1 MSRVRII
8 AVIVV
13 LLLANCV
20 VFGNIAALLIT
31 ASGEAAGRIT
41 ATRVPEPTATTQPAQ
56 RVQPSRAPTA
66 APTDTATPS
75 ITPTAGPSATPTSTS
90 TRSLSSYPTY
100 APVGTGTPLKYPF
113 VYTVKAGDTLS
124 GLADRFGV
132 SRAKLMAAN
141 GLQDSNL
148 IRIGQVLIVPDPN
161 Q

>member
-1 MSRVRII
+1 MTRPRILLI
-8 AVIVV
+8 IVI

-20 VFGNIAALLIT
+20 VFGNIVMLLLT
-31 ASGEAAGRIT
+31 AGGEAASRIT
-41 ATRVPEPTATTQPAQ
+41 ATRVPEPTMTALPTSPPAT
-56 RVQPSRAPTA
+56 PTST
-66 APTDTATPS
+66 PTGTATPS
-75 ITPTAGPSATPTSTS
+75 ITPTTGPTATPTATA

-113 VYTVKAGDTLS
+113 VYTVKSGDTLS

-132 SRAKLMAAN
+132 SSAKLMAAN
-141 GLQDSNL
+141 NLVDSNL